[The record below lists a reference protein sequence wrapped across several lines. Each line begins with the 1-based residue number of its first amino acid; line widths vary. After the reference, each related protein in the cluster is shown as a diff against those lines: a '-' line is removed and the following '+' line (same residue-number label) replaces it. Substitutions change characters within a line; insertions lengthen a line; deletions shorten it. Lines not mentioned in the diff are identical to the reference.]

1 MDSELCTI
9 CGAPAGFCARC
20 KSAAYCSLECQHTD
34 WEVHRLLCKKYS
46 HKADANFQCRP
57 SPRHRLV
64 IFFPMKPK
72 DPTKRSS
79 SITKPTLRWI
89 DTKVVKRQL
98 AEYFY
103 PDLGKLLSIAQYNG
117 VIRPLLKRVRGNALR
132 GRETNKDTIDIW
144 HLDPDII
151 KGVVDNESLHGSPSP
166 LGDTWAETV
175 WRGPIIVTMREGNDY
190 DLPLVKDVDL
200 VAYRDALDFLGYY
213 RADQGSVVDDFG
225 KKTVFAQKILQL
237 RAGKMMGWRL
247 NCEADQVDRGELAA
261 VPVSVPRAHPLVLHG
276 DDPLQIPQLLDF
288 QWVITRYPQGSR
300 EGGLAPGQ
308 LENRLA
314 RLLLTR
320 ITVKDG
326 KWTRCRD
333 CWKDAAIG
341 SMLLVERYRGEIK
354 QDVLMAICRLIEE
367 KVLPLMT
374 DERALQP
381 GAAEELVEIIIR
393 EGENLLAGIQADDM
407 EVDST

>member
-1 MDSELCTI
+1 M

-34 WEVHRLLCKKYS
+34 WEVHRLLCKKYG

-64 IFFPMKPK
+64 IYFPMQPK
-72 DPTKRSS
+72 DPTRQSS
-79 SITKPTLRWI
+79 SVTKPTLCWI
-89 DTKVVKRQL
+89 DTKVVNRQL
-98 AEYFY
+98 GEYFY
-103 PDLGKLLSIAQYNG
+103 PDLGKLLSIADYNG

-151 KGVVDNESLHGSPSP
+151 KGIVDNESLHGSPTP

-175 WRGPIIVTMREGNDY
+175 WKGPIVVTMREGNGY
-190 DLPLVKDVDL
+190 DTPLVKDVDL

-213 RADQGSVVDDFG
+213 RAEDSAAE
-225 KKTVFAQKILQL
+225 T
-237 RAGKMMGWRL
+237 GKMMGWRL

-276 DDPLQIPQLLDF
+276 DDPLRIPQLLDF
-288 QWVITRYPQGSR
+288 QWVVRRYPQGSR
-300 EGGLAPGQ
+300 ERGLPPSQ

-333 CWKDAAIG
+333 CWKDPAIG

-354 QDVLMAICRLIEE
+354 QDVLVAICRLIEE

-381 GAAEELVEIIIR
+381 GAAEELAEVIIR
-393 EGENLLAGIQADDM
+393 EGKNLLAGTQADDM
-407 EVDST
+407 EVGST